1 MAIKDKIKWNKK
13 YQETPKLLEQRAQSE
28 KLNSVIKYTKGKK
41 ALDVA
46 CGSGRNSVFL
56 AKQGFEVNAI
66 DISEVALKALDK
78 QDFKNIITKQVD
90 LEEFSF
96 EENSYDLIIMT
107 NFLDRKIIHKLK
119 KALKKDGI
127 LFIETY
133 MFHDENEKPP
143 SNPDFL
149 LNAGELKTFFD
160 DKFEVLEYD
169 EFFNENYEL
178 FKMRKQAIA
187 IKRK

>member
-1 MAIKDKIKWNKK
+1 MANKDKIKWNKK
-13 YQETPKLLEQRAQSE
+13 YQEIPKLLEDRLQSE
-28 KLNSVIKYTKGKK
+28 KLTNIIKYTKDKK

-46 CGSGRNSVFL
+46 CGSGRNSLFL
-56 AKQGFEVNAI
+56 AKQGFIVDSL
-66 DISEVALKALDK
+66 DISEVALKALDS
-78 QDFKNIITKQVD
+78 KNHQNITTKQVD
-90 LEEFSF
+90 LEEYCFD
-96 EENSYDLIIMT
+96 ENSYDLIIMT
-107 NFLDRKIIHKLK
+107 NFLDRTIIPKLK
-119 KALKKDGI
+119 TALKKDGI

-149 LNAGELKTFFD
+149 LKEAELKTFFD

-178 FKMRKQAIA
+178 YKMRKQAIA